1 MLEKGWKKTILIMDD
16 EAGMRKLFT
25 RILSR
30 NGYKV
35 LSSSDGEGGLDLI
48 KDNVID
54 LVLLDLR
61 LPGIQGMDVL
71 REIRKKGWDMP
82 VIIITGFGDEES
94 EKEAKRLGASAY
106 IHKPFRL
113 ENIKDLIEKNLY

>member
-1 MLEKGWKKTILIMDD
+1 MLEERGKKTILIIDD
-16 EAGMRKLFT
+16 EAGMRNLFT

-30 NGYKV
+30 NSYRV
-35 LSSSDGEGGLDLI
+35 LSSGDGEGGLDLI

-61 LPGIQGMDVL
+61 LPRIQGMDVL
-71 REIRKKGWDMP
+71 REIKKKGRDMP

-113 ENIKDLIEKNLY
+113 EDIKGLIEKIL

>member
-1 MLEKGWKKTILIMDD
+1 
-16 EAGMRKLFT
+16 MRKLFT

-35 LSSSDGEGGLDLI
+35 FSSSDGEGGLDLI
-48 KDNVID
+48 KDNVVD

-61 LPGIQGMDVL
+61 LPRIQGMDVL
-71 REIRKKGWDMP
+71 REIKKKGWDMP

-106 IHKPFRL
+106 IHKPFKL
-113 ENIKDLIEKNLY
+113 GDIKDLIEKIL